1 VGFVAGRSALFPAVF
16 GEAGNALTVPFRN
29 ARGDSDEVGVC
40 CGADV
45 AIADD
50 VRGRVDS
57 TTLGVDL
64 RGAWGSY
71 GRVDE
76 ALRFGLA
83 SFGRGDF
90 GLASVEFVTD
100 GSIVEFSGIGGRDA
114 EVSVEL
120 SAVANSVPAPVWE
133 LPDAVGAAVGSRTA

>member
-1 VGFVAGRSALFPAVF
+1 MTL
-16 GEAGNALTVPFRN
+16 PFRN
-29 ARGDSDEVGVC
+29 ALGDSDEVGVC

-45 AIADD
+45 VIAGD
-50 VRGRVDS
+50 VRGGVDS
-57 TTLGVDL
+57 TTMGVDL

-90 GLASVEFVTD
+90 GLASGEFVTD

-120 SAVANSVPAPVWE
+120 SVVANSEASSCC
-133 LPDAVGAAVGSRTA
+133 ATS